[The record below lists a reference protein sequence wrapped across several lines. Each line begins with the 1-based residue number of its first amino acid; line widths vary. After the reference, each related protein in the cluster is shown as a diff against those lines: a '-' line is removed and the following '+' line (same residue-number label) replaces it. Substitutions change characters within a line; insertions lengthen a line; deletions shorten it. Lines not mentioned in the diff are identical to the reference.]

1 MFLLPKA
8 KDRLKKKQLTKGIR
22 LDAEGDA
29 SLEDLENTGAQC
41 TGAEPSPDPEKAIS
55 SNNKVLK
62 LIQIPIMME
71 IAIMLFYKK

>member
-8 KDRLKKKQLTKGIR
+8 KDRLKKKQPTKGIWV
-22 LDAEGDA
+22 DAEGDA
-29 SLEDLENTGAQC
+29 SLEDLENTGAQG